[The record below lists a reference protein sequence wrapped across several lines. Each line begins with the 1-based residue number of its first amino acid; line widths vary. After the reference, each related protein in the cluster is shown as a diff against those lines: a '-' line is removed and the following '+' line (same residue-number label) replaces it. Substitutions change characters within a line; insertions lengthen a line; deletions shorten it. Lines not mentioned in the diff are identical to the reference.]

1 MSNENALEQKRQELT
16 ASPLF
21 NLAFMPSLLL
31 LPDSLHIYRATD
43 AATRILG
50 YSHNE
55 LQQMALYDLLVESRE
70 QVDTALERAYTQPP
84 FVLTV
89 RRPDREE
96 RILEGVLHR
105 LESYHLL
112 HCSFIDITDTHLAR
126 RAIREKVA
134 ISPRH
139 LGYSYLRELVCAM
152 SRAFGG
158 AHVYIGRLVEAERV
172 SGVAYAVDGTLRDA
186 PDYPLQGTPCENAA
200 ARGYCAYLA
209 NVQLLFPNDQ
219 ELRAIGAESYI
230 GAPLRDSL
238 GRTIG
243 IAWIVHTKPLRAS
256 SAVQEVFQLFTTRA
270 AHELLREQTEREREQ
285 LHLQLL
291 QIQKMESMG
300 RMAGGL
306 AHDFNNLLTAVLG
319 YIELAQG
326 ALPLDSAARGFLD
339 NAITAVEK
347 AASIT
352 RQLVTLARQ
361 QPMQRR
367 VVNLNAIVQEAVRIA
382 QTWMPASVQMQTY
395 LSESLW
401 YTEADPSQLMQVL
414 QNLLL
419 NARDAIPPETG
430 GADVC
435 HFEQA

>member
-270 AHELLREQTEREREQ
+270 AHERCASRRSASASSYTCNCCKFRKWRAWGAWQ
-285 LHLQLL
+285 
-291 QIQKMESMG
+291 
-300 RMAGGL
+300 AGWR
-306 AHDFNNLLTAVLG
+306 TT
-319 YIELAQG
+319 
-326 ALPLDSAARGFLD
+326 S
-339 NAITAVEK
+339 T
-347 AASIT
+347 
-352 RQLVTLARQ
+352 
-361 QPMQRR
+361 
-367 VVNLNAIVQEAVRIA
+367 
-382 QTWMPASVQMQTY
+382 TY
-395 LSESLW
+395 
-401 YTEADPSQLMQVL
+401 
-414 QNLLL
+414 
-419 NARDAIPPETG
+419 
-430 GADVC
+430 
-435 HFEQA
+435 